1 MNLEKIVKAS
11 EYMKKASDLLLE
23 VVEEETK
30 PKIKI
35 TIENGNKGPFEDMD
49 ELIEKFN
56 KDLEEMLNDNKK

>member
-1 MNLEKIVKAS
+1 MNLEKIMEAS

-35 TIENGNKGPFEDMD
+35 TIENENKGPFENMD
-49 ELIEKFN
+49 DLVEKFS
-56 KDLEEMLNDNKK
+56 KDLEEMLNDIKK